1 MNNAQAG
8 FGNPFFSKPSAEEQ
22 MAFSIKLWQASGD
35 NLQEIGSHSLDDEQR
50 LETWIATD
58 PSILGMDVLLIGRQV
73 TTINRGRI
81 DLLGVDSDANVVIFE
96 LKRDMT
102 PREVVAQ
109 ALDYASWIKTLSY
122 ENLDAEARKYRGKS
136 LKQAF
141 QDHFGFEIP
150 GTVNANH
157 SIVIVASQLDDSSER
172 IVQYLAE
179 TYQVPI
185 NALFFTFFRSG
196 ASEFLGRAWLSDP
209 QELRERTTSPKQ
221 TPWSGYYFVNVGESD
236 HRNWDDCRKYGFL
249 SAGQGDWYSS
259 GIKRLSPGDR
269 VFAYMRGLGYVGYGT
284 VTRPAVMAKDFVV
297 EGKGKLLSLPL
308 KQPRLAENKNDPLL
322 SEWVVAIDWHRTF
335 PREEAKSF
343 KGIFANQNIV
353 CQLRHPAT
361 VEFLRKE
368 FGIPESAQ

>member
-1 MNNAQAG
+1 
-8 FGNPFFSKPSAEEQ
+8 
-22 MAFSIKLWQASGD
+22 MAFSIKLWQAAGD
-35 NLQEIGSHSLDDEQR
+35 KLQEISKHSLDDEQR
-50 LETWIATD
+50 LETWIERD
-58 PSILGMDVLLIGRQV
+58 PSILGMDVLLIGRQI

-81 DLLGVDSDANVVIFE
+81 DLLGLDSDANVVIFE

-109 ALDYASWIKTLSY
+109 GLDYASWVKDLSF
-122 ENLDAEARKYRGKS
+122 ENLDAYAQKHSGKA
-136 LKQAF
+136 LKDAF
-141 QDHFGFEIP
+141 HEHFGFDIP
-150 GTVNANH
+150 ATVNANH

-196 ASEFLGRAWLSDP
+196 TSEFVGRAWLSDP
-209 QELRERTTSPKQ
+209 EELRDRTSSPKQ
-221 TPWSGYYFVNVGESD
+221 TPWSGFYFVNVGESD

-249 SAGQGDWYSS
+249 SAGQGEWYSS
-259 GIKRLSPGDR
+259 GIKRLSVGDR

-284 VTRPAVMAKDFVV
+284 VTKPAVMAKDFVV
-297 EGKGKLLSLPL
+297 EGKEKLLSLPL
-308 KQPRLAENKNDPLL
+308 KQPRLAENKNDPVL
-322 SEWVVAIDWHRTF
+322 SEWVVGVDWHRTF
-335 PREEAKSF
+335 GREDAKNF
-343 KGIFANQNIV
+343 KGMFANQNIV

-368 FGIPESAQ
+368 FAVTQLPT